1 MSTDVYKRV
10 LKHILCKTSKTTNGD
25 DYDKCLS
32 VFFNNTAYV
41 FKL

>member
-10 LKHILCKTSKTTNGD
+10 LKHILYKTSKTTNGD
-25 DYDKCLS
+25 DYDKCYNIS
-32 VFFNNTAYV
+32 YV